1 MDPAL
6 SLYGPDGF
14 HPSPTG
20 TYLAALVMFEQ
31 ITGRS
36 PIGLP
41 AAVAVD
47 KPSPVRIDLDP
58 GTALLLQRAAAEAN
72 AAIQ

>member
-20 TYLAALVMFEQ
+20 SYLAALVMFER
-31 ITGRS
+31 ITGKS

-41 AAVAVD
+41 ASLAVD
-47 KPSPVRIDLDP
+47 TPSSFHIDLDP
-58 GTALLLQRAAAEAN
+58 DTALLLQQAAAEAN
-72 AAIQ
+72 AAIE